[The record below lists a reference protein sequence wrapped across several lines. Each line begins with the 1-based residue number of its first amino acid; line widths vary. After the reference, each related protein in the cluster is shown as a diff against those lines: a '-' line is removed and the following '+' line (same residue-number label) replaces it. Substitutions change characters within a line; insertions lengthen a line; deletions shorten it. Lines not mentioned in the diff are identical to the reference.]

1 MELRKNL
8 GFGLSMVLAL
18 AVVLLAFV
26 FAMVFGAADISIK
39 EVYQAL
45 LTSETGDKLLI
56 IREIRLPREIAALMV
71 GAALAVSG
79 AIMQGMTKNPLADP
93 GLLGLTAGAN
103 AALTAAM
110 TFAAGLNHMGIL
122 TACFVGAGA
131 GVLMVYGL
139 SASRRGGFTPFRVVL
154 AGAAVSAFLFA
165 VSDGLG
171 LYFKVSKDV
180 SMWTMGGLV
189 GVSWSQLGLVMP
201 FIGFGLLAAMAFGK
215 QLTLLSLSEET
226 AVGLGQNTRLTKA
239 FLMIITVLLAGAS
252 VALAG
257 NLAFVGLM
265 IPHLAR
271 SCVGSDY
278 RRILPFSMLI
288 GGALMLA
295 ADTAA
300 RTIHAPYET
309 PVSAVVAVLG
319 LPFFLY
325 IVHKGAGERT

>member
-1 MELRKNL
+1 MALRKNP

-18 AVVLLAFV
+18 AVVLLAFAA
-26 FAMVFGAADISIK
+26 AMVLGAADISAK

-103 AALTAAM
+103 AALTVVM

-122 TACFVGAGA
+122 MACFVGAGA

-271 SCVGSDY
+271 RCVGSDY
-278 RRILPFSMLI
+278 RRILPFSMLL

-300 RTIHAPYET
+300 RILHAPYET